1 MKTAILFAL
10 LFVFG
15 SAFSQEDYT
24 LHLKDTSIKVSLN
37 KNYEMKIN
45 GQSVSF
51 YLSGIDTLTYEDE
64 FMSFKYTHEFKV
76 SKSIIEDG
84 FEQVM
89 IVSADGMGVIIQKH
103 AYMNPS
109 KLNEL
114 MIDEVTK
121 ESRNY
126 GFVMSR
132 EDYKRKLSSG
142 RQIEINKAVLKYK
155 EQISIYE
162 LTTFGKKD
170 EGALILTMV
179 NNNMP
184 DSQGEKL
191 VNLMWKTLHIK

>member
-1 MKTAILFAL
+1 MKTIILCAL
-10 LFVFG
+10 LFGFAP
-15 SAFSQEDYT
+15 AFSQEDYT

-51 YLSGIDTLTYEDE
+51 YLSGNDTLTYEDE

-76 SKSIIEDG
+76 SNSIIEDG

-103 AYMNPS
+103 SYLNPS
-109 KLNEL
+109 KLNEV

-132 EDYKRKLSSG
+132 EDYKRKLNSG

-155 EQISIYE
+155 EQVSIYE
-162 LTTFGKKD
+162 LTSFGKKD
-170 EGALILTMV
+170 EGAVILTMV
-179 NNNMP
+179 NNNIP
-184 DSQGEKL
+184 GGPGEKL
-191 VNLMWKTLHIK
+191 VELMWKTLQIK